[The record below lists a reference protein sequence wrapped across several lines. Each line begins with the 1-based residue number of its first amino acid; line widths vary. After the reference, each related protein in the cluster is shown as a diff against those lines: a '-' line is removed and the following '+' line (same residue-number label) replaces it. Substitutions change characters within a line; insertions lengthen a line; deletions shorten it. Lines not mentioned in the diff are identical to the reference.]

1 MRKKSSAIA
10 LIYRNES
17 IEISWHPYPESECG
31 VPEMYKRIVV
41 PIDLSHAEQGREMAA
56 LAKKLADPAAEI
68 HLVNVIEEI
77 PSYIVSELPKDLR
90 EKSLENAK
98 ETLEEIAGSAGIE
111 TPVSVRMGRV
121 SSEIIAM
128 ADEHDADII
137 IIASH
142 RPGLQDLLLGS
153 TAARVVR
160 HSKHSVLVLR

>member
-1 MRKKSSAIA
+1 
-10 LIYRNES
+10 
-17 IEISWHPYPESECG
+17 
-31 VPEMYKRIVV
+31 MYKRIVV
-41 PIDLSHAEQGREMAA
+41 PIDLSHTEQGQEMAD
-56 LAKKLADPAAEI
+56 LATKLADDSAEI
-68 HLVNVIEEI
+68 YLVNVIEEI

-90 EKSLENAK
+90 EKSVENAK
-98 ETLEEIAGSAGIE
+98 AVLEKIATSANIK

-121 SSEIIAM
+121 SAEIIAA

-160 HSKHSVLVLR
+160 HSKHSVLVMR

>member
-1 MRKKSSAIA
+1 
-10 LIYRNES
+10 
-17 IEISWHPYPESECG
+17 
-31 VPEMYKRIVV
+31 MYKRIVV

-56 LAKKLADPAAEI
+56 LATKLADDSAEI
-68 HLVNVIEEI
+68 YLVNVIEEI

-90 EKSLENAK
+90 EKSVENAK
-98 ETLEEIAGSAGIE
+98 AVLEEIAKSANIT

-121 SSEIIAM
+121 SSEIIAA

-160 HSKHSVLVLR
+160 HSKHSVLVMR